1 MSINHQW
8 LLGALS
14 HMLWKINDKKSN
26 QIMHSQEA
34 RNRKEKQGEEER
46 RTSKLEPKIQVLV
59 HLFLVLLLLLLL
71 VVFSTHVSNWAWH
84 LVGCSLCTS
93 LNCVKYAPVLWDLG
107 CFSSKA
113 WNYLR
118 SLSHDSVSSSPPLSC
133 LRKVLF
139 LAQWYHPIRISDICG
154 V

>member
-14 HMLWKINDKKSN
+14 RMLWKINNKKSN
-26 QIMHSQEA
+26 QVMRSQEA
-34 RNRKEKQGEEER
+34 KNRKEKQGEEER
-46 RTSKLEPKIQVLV
+46 RTSKLEPKIQVPV
-59 HLFLVLLLLLLL
+59 HLFLILLLLLLL

-107 CFSSKA
+107 CFWYKA

-118 SLSHDSVSSSPPLSC
+118 SLSHDSVSSSPPLFC
-133 LRKVLF
+133 VRNVLF
-139 LAQWYHPIRISDICG
+139 LAQWHHPIWISDTCG